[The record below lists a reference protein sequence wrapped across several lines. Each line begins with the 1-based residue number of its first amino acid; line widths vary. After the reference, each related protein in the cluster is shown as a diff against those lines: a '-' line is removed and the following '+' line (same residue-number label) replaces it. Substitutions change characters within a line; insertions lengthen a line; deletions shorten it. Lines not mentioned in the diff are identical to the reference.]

1 MLTSVIRLTILLCV
15 ATAALMADWK
25 VYIDKKTSP
34 ITGLRSAHADLKA
47 KGLGTATLVVGCNDG
62 KSFFR
67 IADQF
72 RGFNVAPGQEA
83 QVKLRPSTSS
93 EYVEMRALATQTE
106 NGVAVLVLDELWPR
120 LLPNLKADTVLL
132 VEMPYQ
138 LKVQIATF
146 QIAGLEGALAK
157 MADAGCRP

>member
-83 QVKLRPSTSS
+83 QGQASPQHV
-93 EYVEMRALATQTE
+93 
-106 NGVAVLVLDELWPR
+106 
-120 LLPNLKADTVLL
+120 
-132 VEMPYQ
+132 
-138 LKVQIATF
+138 F
-146 QIAGLEGALAK
+146 
-157 MADAGCRP
+157 